1 MWVKWQMRYE
11 FIFIPV
17 MAGVG
22 GFYFFIREKMR
33 QNYTIT
39 DKEPSV
45 SPASL
50 LTSSCPLFLRK
61 VQDDNLEMSLPQQ

>member
-22 GFYFFIREKMR
+22 GFYFFIRGKNE
-33 QNYTIT
+33 T
-39 DKEPSV
+39 
-45 SPASL
+45 
-50 LTSSCPLFLRK
+50 
-61 VQDDNLEMSLPQQ
+61 NLYNN

>member
-22 GFYFFIREKMR
+22 GFYFFIRGKNETKLY
-33 QNYTIT
+33 N
-39 DKEPSV
+39 
-45 SPASL
+45 
-50 LTSSCPLFLRK
+50 
-61 VQDDNLEMSLPQQ
+61 N